1 MERERMSGA
10 RSASGRLEA
19 VDAMRGT
26 VMLLVFLSHF
36 ADAYLYPL
44 GGEAAHL
51 RERMNLL
58 TMMATPGFMVI
69 SGLMLGLL
77 HSRSRDFGPLRER
90 LQRRGLFLLTVGHL
104 LIVPTCRFW
113 ANEPLYLLRI
123 LPVTDTIGLAL
134 LVGPWVVTRLDGR
147 ARAWLGVGLFALSW
161 TVSLCWW
168 PEAAVAR
175 TLKEALFGQRE
186 LSVLLSSFPV
196 VPWLGVYLVGSMFGE
211 WLGTW
216 GRADVKGVARRF
228 EFVGLGIATFGGGLV
243 VLHIA
248 VRHLWQGAGFTTLM
262 ALTSQAQKYPPGP
275 AYVAL
280 YGGTV
285 LAVMGLLM
293 RAEQAGYLSRYLRAA
308 SVIGRHSLFAF
319 MLQFYVYYVGL
330 YLLRLHYTPL
340 WPLLF
345 VFSAVLQWSALYA
358 WDLRG
363 RAREASARLPAGVPV
378 PGAR

>member
-1 MERERMSGA
+1 MQREQMPGA

-19 VDAMRGT
+19 VDAMRGS

-51 RERMNLL
+51 RERIHLL
-58 TMMATPGFMVI
+58 TRLATPGFMVI

-77 HSRSRDFGPLRER
+77 YARSRDFGPLRTR
-90 LQRRGLFLLTVGHL
+90 LQRRGLFLLTAGHL
-104 LIVPTCRFW
+104 LIVPTYRFW
-113 ANEPLYLLRI
+113 PDESLVLLRT
-123 LPVTDTIGLAL
+123 LPVTDTLAVAL
-134 LVGPWVVTRLDGR
+134 LVGPWVVTRLNGR
-147 ARAWLGVGLFALSW
+147 ARAVLGLGLFALSW

-168 PEAAVAR
+168 PEWIVAR
-175 TLKEALFGQRE
+175 TFKEVFFGQRE
-186 LSVLLSSFPV
+186 LSVLLSGFPV

-216 GRADVKGVARRF
+216 GRADVKGVGRRF
-228 EFVGLGIATFGGGLV
+228 ELVGLGIAMGGAALV

-248 VRHLWQGAGFTTLM
+248 VHHLWHGAGFDTLM
-262 ALTSQAQKYPPGP
+262 ALTSQSQKYPPGP

-280 YGGTV
+280 YGGTA
-285 LAVMGLLM
+285 LALMGLLLH
-293 RAEQAGYLSRYLRAA
+293 AEQAGYLSRFLRAA
-308 SVIGRHSLFAF
+308 SVIGRHSLLAF
-319 MLQFYVYYVGL
+319 VLQFYVYYAGL

-345 VFSAVLQWSALYA
+345 VFTAGLQWCALYA

-363 RAREASARLPAGVPV
+363 RAREASARLPATVPV
-378 PGAR
+378 SGAR

>member
-1 MERERMSGA
+1 MEREQMPGA
-10 RSASGRLEA
+10 RSAPGRLEA

-77 HSRSRDFGPLRER
+77 HSRSRDFGPLRAR
-90 LQRRGLFLLTVGHL
+90 LQRRGLFLLTVGHV

-113 ANEPLYLLRI
+113 ANEPAYLLRI

-134 LVGPWVVTRLDGR
+134 LLGPWVVTRLDGR
-147 ARAWLGVGLFALSW
+147 ARALLGAGLFTLSW
-161 TVSLCWW
+161 IVSLCWW
-168 PEAAVAR
+168 PESSVAR
-175 TLKEALFGQRE
+175 TLKEAFFGQRQLTVM
-186 LSVLLSSFPV
+186 LSTFPV
-196 VPWLGVYLVGSMFGE
+196 VPWLGVYLMGSLFGE

-216 GRADVKGVARRF
+216 GRTDPKGMGRRF
-228 EFVGLGIATFGGGLV
+228 ELLGLGIATFGGGLV

-248 VRHLWQGAGFTTLM
+248 IHRLWHGAGFDTLM

-285 LAVMGLLM
+285 LALMGLLM

-308 SVIGRHSLFAF
+308 SLIGRHSLLAF

-330 YLLRLHYTPL
+330 YLLRVHYTPL

-345 VFSAVLQWSALYA
+345 VFTAGLQWCALYA

-363 RAREASARLPAGVPV
+363 RTASARLPAVVPV
-378 PGAR
+378 SGAR

>member
-1 MERERMSGA
+1 MEREQVSGV
-10 RSASGRLEA
+10 RSAPGRLEA

-77 HSRSRDFGPLRER
+77 HSRSRDFGPLRQR
-90 LQRRGLFLLTVGHL
+90 LQRRGLFLLTAGHL

-113 ANEPLYLLRI
+113 AGESLYLLRI
-123 LPVTDTIGLAL
+123 LPVTDTLGLAL

-147 ARAWLGVGLFALSW
+147 TRAWLGMGLFVASW
-161 TVSLCWW
+161 AVTLCWW
-168 PEAAVAR
+168 PESAVAQ
-175 TLKEALFGQRE
+175 TLKEAFFGQRE
-186 LSVLLSSFPV
+186 LHVFLSSFPV
-196 VPWLGVYLVGSMFGE
+196 VPWMGVYLVGSMFGE

-216 GRADVKGVARRF
+216 GRADVKGVSRRF
-228 EFVGLGIATFGGGLV
+228 EYVGLGVATFGGVLM

-248 VRHLWQGAGFTTLM
+248 VHHLWHGAGFTTLM
-262 ALTSQAQKYPPGP
+262 ALTSQGQKYPPGP

-293 RAEQAGYLSRYLRAA
+293 RAEQAGHLSRYLRAA
-308 SVIGRHSLFAF
+308 SVIGRHSLLAF
-319 MLQFYVYYVGL
+319 VLQFYVYYVGL
-330 YLLRLHYTPL
+330 YLLRLPYSPL

-345 VFSAVLQWSALYA
+345 VATALLQWGVLYA

-363 RAREASARLPAGVPV
+363 RGKEASARLPEGVPAS
-378 PGAR
+378 GAR

>member
-1 MERERMSGA
+1 MERVRTLGA
-10 RSASGRLEA
+10 RTVSGRLEA

-44 GGEAAHL
+44 GGEASHL

-77 HSRSRDFGPLRER
+77 HSRSRDFAPLRTR
-90 LQRRGLFLLTVGHL
+90 LQRRGLFLLTAGHL

-113 ANEPLYLLRI
+113 ADEPLYLLRI
-123 LPVTDTIGLAL
+123 LPVTDTLGLAL
-134 LVGPWVVTRLDGR
+134 LVGPWVVTRLNGR
-147 ARAWLGVGLFALSW
+147 TRAALGMLLFAVSWVVCLSW
-161 TVSLCWW
+161 M
-168 PEAAVAR
+168 PEAAFAR
-175 TLKEALFGQRE
+175 VLKEAFFGQRE

-196 VPWLGVYLVGSMFGE
+196 VPWMGVYLVGSMFGE

-216 GRADVKGVARRF
+216 GRADPRGVARRF
-228 EFVGLGIATFGGGLV
+228 EFVGLGIATCGGGLM

-248 VRHLWQGAGFTTLM
+248 VHHLWHGAGFTTLM

-285 LAVMGLLM
+285 LALLGLLM
-293 RAEQAGYLSRYLRAA
+293 RAEQAGYLSRYLRMA
-308 SVIGRHSLFAF
+308 SVIGRHSLLAF
-319 MLQFYVYYVGL
+319 VLQFYVYYVGL
-330 YLLRLHYTPL
+330 YLLRLPYSPL

-345 VFSAVLQWSALYA
+345 VATALLQWGALYA
-358 WDLRG
+358 WDLRD
-363 RAREASARLPAGVPV
+363 RSREATARLPAAVPAS
-378 PGAR
+378 GAR